1 MKRTFLVFPLI
12 GLALVAGLLIASRAL
27 SGGVQADQRAVSAA
41 NALVESGHTAEAVQI
56 YEQIVAQGARDGAL
70 FYNLGNAYFQQG
82 DLGQAIVSYEQAAQ
96 LTPRDPDLR
105 QNLAQ
110 ARSQAKVA
118 ETQPA
123 GVLGILAQASS
134 RWLTVNEL
142 ALLALGA
149 WFLLGLLVLAYRHFQ
164 PGRRPA
170 ALRYAAVI
178 ALLCVLITG
187 ISLAGRMT
195 AGPPAHASQP
205 ALAQPVGDQA

>member
-12 GLALVAGLLIASRAL
+12 GLALVAGLLMTSRAL

-56 YEQIVAQGARDGAL
+56 YEQLVTQGARDGAL

-82 DLGQAIVSYEQAAQ
+82 NLGRAIVSYEQAAQ
-96 LTPRDPDLR
+96 LTPRDPDVR

-110 ARSQAKVA
+110 ARSQAKIA
-118 ETQPA
+118 APQPA
-123 GVLGILAQASS
+123 GVLGRLAQASS
-134 RWLTVNEL
+134 QWLTVNEL

-149 WFLLGLLVLAYRHFQ
+149 WFLLGFLVLAYRHFQ

-170 ALRYAAVI
+170 ALRYAAGV
-178 ALLCVLITG
+178 ALLCVVITG
-187 ISLAGRMT
+187 VSLAGRLTSGAQMHT
-195 AGPPAHASQP
+195 SQP